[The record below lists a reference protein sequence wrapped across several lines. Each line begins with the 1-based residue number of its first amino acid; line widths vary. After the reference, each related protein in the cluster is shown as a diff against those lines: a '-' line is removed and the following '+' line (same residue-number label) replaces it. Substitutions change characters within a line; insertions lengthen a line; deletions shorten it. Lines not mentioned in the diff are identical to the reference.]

1 MNDQLNILK
10 MLPDSGGKLFEMW
23 DMCIRNYPDF
33 SGHVFSSCVYV
44 VPLQACLY
52 NTTNETGQVRFA
64 VNIFSDFT
72 ERMEL
77 EQRKDDFIGMAS
89 HELKTPITSLKGFAQ
104 LLNQLKS

>member
-10 MLPDSGGKLFEMW
+10 MLPDSSGKLFEMW

-52 NTTNETGQVRFA
+52 NTTNKVLHVGSCLIWRDDSCCLFLLFKRCLKHEMS
-64 VNIFSDFT
+64 ILFT
-72 ERMEL
+72 PPV
-77 EQRKDDFIGMAS
+77 QCV
-89 HELKTPITSLKGFAQ
+89 TTSQ
-104 LLNQLKS
+104 P